1 MERAKP
7 KRTVARRVL
16 RWALLAW
23 LVLLL
28 VGCGVLLWRTS
39 RFESRQ
45 PRVAKEEIRIGDLGA
60 KVERLAQAIRFR
72 TTSTD
77 SGQPSATALYKLH
90 EHLRLS
96 FPQVHKTLVR
106 ENIAEYSLLYTWRGQ
121 EPELPALIL
130 AGHLDVVPADPTRWS
145 HEPFSGYSDGE
156 YLYGRGS
163 MDDKVTVLATLEAAE
178 QLLAEGFV
186 PRRTIYFAFGHDEEV
201 GGYHG
206 AQAIAEMLQARGV
219 VAEATIDEGMIIT
232 EGIMDGIAAPV
243 ALIGIA
249 EKGFMNLELIAIGD
263 GGHSSMP
270 PKQTAV
276 GVLSQAIVRMQDH
289 AFAASFSA
297 SVDQMLAYVGPE
309 FSFGRRLVMANLW
322 LFGGMVQSSFAEKPA
337 TDALLRTTMAPTM
350 LQGSTKSNVLPQQ
363 ARAVV
368 NFRIKPGDDDQSV
381 LTHLEGTID
390 DGRVTLR
397 VMDYVPPQPASSSD
411 SRIFGIMQR
420 TLRSID
426 PEIIVAPGL
435 MIAMTDSR
443 HYAALSQNI
452 YRFTAMRLGPED
464 LSRLHGTNERIA
476 IKNYAEII
484 TFNLRMIRAACE

>member
-1 MERAKP
+1 MGRLRP
-7 KRTVARRVL
+7 KRTLARRVL

-23 LVLLL
+23 LVVLL
-28 VGCGVLLWRTS
+28 VVCGIVLWRTS
-39 RFESRQ
+39 SFEGRQ
-45 PRVAKEEIRIGDLGA
+45 PHVVKEEIRIGDLSA
-60 KVERLAQAIRFR
+60 NVERLATAIRFR

-77 SGQPSATALYKLH
+77 TGAPAAKALYELH
-90 EHLRLS
+90 EHLRQS
-96 FPQVHKTLVR
+96 FPRVEKALVR

-121 EPELPALIL
+121 DPTLPALIL
-130 AGHLDVVPADPTRWS
+130 AGHLDVVPADPTRWN

-156 YLYGRGS
+156 YLYGRGA
-163 MDDKVTVLATLEAAE
+163 MDDKVTVLAILEATE
-178 QLLAEGFV
+178 QLLEQGFV
-186 PRRTIYFAFGHDEEV
+186 PKRTVYFAFGHDEEV
-201 GGYHG
+201 GGYQG
-206 AQAIAEMLQARGV
+206 AKEIAQMLQARGV

-249 EKGFMNLELIAIGD
+249 EKGFMNLELIATGE

-289 AFAASFSA
+289 AFAGGFSD
-297 SVDQMLAYVGPE
+297 SVEQMLAYVGPE

-322 LFGGMVQSSFAEKPA
+322 LFGGMVQSSFSEKPA

-350 LQGSTKSNVLPQQ
+350 LQGSAKSNVLPQQ

-368 NFRIKPGDDDQSV
+368 NLRIQPGDDDQSV
-381 LTHLEGTID
+381 LTHLRKTID

-397 VMDYVPPQPASSSD
+397 VMDYVAPQPASSSE
-411 SRIFGIMQR
+411 SRIFSIMQR
-420 TLRSID
+420 ALRSID

-443 HYAALSQNI
+443 HYAAFSKDI

-464 LSRLHGTNERIA
+464 LARLHGANERIA
-476 IKNYAEII
+476 IENYAEII
-484 TFNLRMIRAACE
+484 AFNKRVIRAACK